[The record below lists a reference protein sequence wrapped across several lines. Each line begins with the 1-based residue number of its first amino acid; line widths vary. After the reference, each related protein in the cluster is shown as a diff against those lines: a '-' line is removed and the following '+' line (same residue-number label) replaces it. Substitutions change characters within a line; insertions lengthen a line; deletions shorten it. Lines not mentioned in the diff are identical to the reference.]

1 MCIANK
7 LFTKKEFQQIRI
19 KLNKYII
26 KKKDWKIKLSC
37 LKVMLFIFT
46 TIKLNFIVK
55 CFCNK
60 FSYSEKLKQML
71 KTYSSFIWH
80 IYFIKQQKTRSKYL
94 VLWLSAQ
101 RFFRLLSPTPWIP
114 FNVLSYKENK
124 HTLTTSF
131 KTNFI
136 LLRYFIY
143 KK

>member
-80 IYFIKQQKTRSKYL
+80 IYFIEQQKTRSKYL
-94 VLWLSAQ
+94 VLWLSSQ

-114 FNVLSYKENK
+114 FNVLSYKEKKTHAYYIFQNK
-124 HTLTTSF
+124 F
-131 KTNFI
+131 
-136 LLRYFIY
+136 YFIAVFY
-143 KK
+143 I